1 MNEQRRIPWWLT
13 GIGIIVA
20 IWLIAPV
27 LIVVPLSFTG
37 KESFE
42 FPPSTWSLMN
52 YERFFTDPSWR
63 DGLVNSIVLGLVV
76 AAVAVVLGTLASFA
90 IVRGHFP
97 GKGLVNALVLSP
109 MIAPGIVVAVAVF
122 GVFLGWKLAG
132 TFTGFVLAHTM
143 LAVPFVVVTVSTSLN
158 GFDRNLERAAASLGA
173 NPVEVFFKVTLPLIM
188 PGVASG
194 ALFAFV
200 TSFDEVV
207 IALYLKSPTYFTLPT
222 KMYTSVTS
230 EVDPTIAAASTVI
243 LVLTTMAILL
253 PTFLR
258 RKKSNA

>member
-1 MNEQRRIPWWLT
+1 MNEHRKVPLWLKAV
-13 GIGIIVA
+13 GVVVA

-42 FPPSTWSLMN
+42 FPPSTWSLVN
-52 YERFFTDPSWR
+52 YQTFFTDPSWR
-63 DGLVNSIVLGLVV
+63 DGLVNSLVLAVVV
-76 AAVAVVLGTLASFA
+76 ALIAVVLGTLAAFG
-90 IVRGHFP
+90 IVRGRFP
-97 GKGLVNALVLSP
+97 GKGVVNGLVLAP

-122 GVFLGWKLAG
+122 GVFLGWRLAG
-132 TFTGFVLAHTM
+132 TFQGFVLAHTM

-158 GFDRNLERAAASLGA
+158 GFDRTLDLAGASLGA
-173 NPVEVFFKVTLPLIM
+173 SPVTVFRRVTLPLIM
-188 PGVASG
+188 PGVLSG

-243 LVLTTMAILL
+243 LVVTTTLILL

-258 RKKSNA
+258 RKRNA